1 MLRTINNSVVSV
13 SREKIYQELSSID
26 LSSIAATA
34 NITRDDERAVVQYEK
49 LQSRISSEEN
59 NENNIPQSLI
69 FYHRI
74 LLELAIR
81 IIGRLSKHLIEPNEA
96 LFNAVSRENLA
107 FVAVLLRLG
116 ANVRSLEYDTNRG
129 LLHVCRSAEMVDL
142 LVFFGADIHHKTI
155 SGQSALHHAVNRKV
169 AERLVQRGIRVTVRC
184 NAGGTVLHSA
194 KTLSTV
200 QFFLDQGVE
209 VNATNLCGYTAM
221 HLLVTYG
228 NWEIV
233 YLLLRAG
240 ADPFICGRD
249 GLQPGP
255 LACAVR
261 STLLLYCR
269 SLDKMDPKA
278 MKELYRMDYTIH
290 MLQRY
295 CSLLFSYLYV
305 A

>member
-249 GLQPGP
+249 GLQVPDIP
-255 LACAVR
+255 LGDTHSTASTHCLYDLYLVARTACM
-261 STLLLYCR
+261 C
-269 SLDKMDPKA
+269 
-278 MKELYRMDYTIH
+278 
-290 MLQRY
+290 
-295 CSLLFSYLYV
+295 C
-305 A
+305 